1 MINKNTIENTWK
13 QNPLKIY
20 HVIQNPRIDIENKKV
35 IGLTIKSVDYIV
47 KDWDAKVVN
56 FERCSKM
63 SDKRFPEILT
73 FDKRSADA
81 ENEIFAEKVS
91 KVKNKNDV
99 LHSYAIFL
107 DAKLARYHK
116 LVRLHRLAQQLIDI
130 HDMLENE
137 KNEKNDTNYDEKNV
151 KYDGGK
157 INFSLI
163 EVKDYFKQINE
174 TNYFDELESIQ
185 SEFPDLAVM

>member
-13 QNPLKIY
+13 RNPLKIY

-35 IGLTIKSVDYIV
+35 IGLTIKSVEYIV

-107 DAKLARYHK
+107 DEKLARYHK
-116 LVRLHRLAQQLIDI
+116 LVRLHRLAQQLLDI
-130 HDMLENE
+130 HDMLE
-137 KNEKNDTNYDEKNV
+137 NEKNDTNYDEKNV
-151 KYDGGK
+151 KYDSGK